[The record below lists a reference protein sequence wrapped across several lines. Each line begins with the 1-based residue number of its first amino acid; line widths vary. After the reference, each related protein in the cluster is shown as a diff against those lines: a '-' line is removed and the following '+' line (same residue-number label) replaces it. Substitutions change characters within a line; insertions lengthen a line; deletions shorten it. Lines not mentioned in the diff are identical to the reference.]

1 MNPNQPG
8 AQYDIYRNG
17 THLGS
22 FDPNLISDLIDNRQ
36 LELTDEYQYPDGTT
50 VKLFQLLNTL
60 QLSSNQNNTPPP
72 ISSIGPKASKFQV
85 VLFFLSLVS
94 LMGFIAMIL
103 LSNYSESLFSNPVSN
118 FSATSSERDQV
129 VSSLSELEIKITEL
143 IASSF
148 IEKKSD
154 IDGKITY
161 SHKFY
166 NNIGNRIILR
176 ASVDNLGDC
185 NLYTYYSAKEW
196 LFLRQISF
204 QIGKDTFTTSR
215 LNSYEPKREITRGK
229 GVYESCIFKS
239 DSDREILKK
248 ISLNTEQDIN
258 MKLIGRIIIDK
269 KVSYETKVAIKDTL
283 KLSDLLA
290 KRSTM
295 LQSLSRLL

>member
-1 MNPNQPG
+1 MNPNQPA

-22 FDPNLISDLIDNRQ
+22 FDSNLISDLINNGQ

-50 VKLFQLLNTL
+50 VKLSQLLNTL
-60 QLSSNQNNTPPP
+60 QLSSNHNNTPPP
-72 ISSIGPKASKFQV
+72 ISIGPKASKLQII
-85 VLFFLSLVS
+85 LFCLSVVS
-94 LMGFIAMIL
+94 LIGFIAMIL
-103 LSNYSESLFSNPVSN
+103 LSNYSESLFTNRVSN
-118 FSATSSERDQV
+118 SSPASSERDQM

-143 IASSF
+143 IGSSF
-148 IEKKSD
+148 IEKKSE

-166 NNIGNRIILR
+166 NSIGNRIILR
-176 ASVDNLGDC
+176 ASVDNVGVC
-185 NLYTYYSAKEW
+185 NLYTYYSGKEW

-215 LNSYEPKREITRGK
+215 LNSYEPKREVTRGK

-239 DSDREILKK
+239 DSDREIIKK

-258 MKLIGRIIIDK
+258 MKLIGRVIIDK
-269 KVSYETKVAIKDTL
+269 KVSYETKIAIKDTL
-283 KLSDLLA
+283 SLSDLLA
-290 KRSTM
+290 KRSKM
-295 LQSLSRLL
+295 LQSLSRSI